1 MDAFNMMAAM
11 QNPQMYAMQCM
22 MNQMVQQN
30 PQQWEQAQQMM
41 GGKDRRSQLSELK
54 KLYKSR
60 GLDLDATA
68 RQYGINI

>member
-1 MDAFNMMAAM
+1 MDAFNMMAAL